1 MRYNLHIFF
10 TVKIQ
15 KFTPYAPF
23 LPPVF
28 IINKTPFLTI
38 IEKEKEGIIN
48 KTPFLTI
55 MPAILLSILQES
67 DFLNNRI

>member
-23 LPPVF
+23 LPPCFYFKQNTVF
-28 IINKTPFLTI
+28 
-38 IEKEKEGIIN
+38 
-48 KTPFLTI
+48 
-55 MPAILLSILQES
+55 
-67 DFLNNRI
+67 DNNQKMKRIYY

>member
-23 LPPVF
+23 LPLVF
-28 IINKTPFLTI
+28 IIDKTPFLTI
-38 IEKEKEGIIN
+38 IKK
-48 KTPFLTI
+48 
-55 MPAILLSILQES
+55 
-67 DFLNNRI
+67 